1 MSTLYDADTA
11 LWAEEQAALL
21 RRRAAEQANNDE
33 LDWLH
38 LAEEIEGVVA
48 SEKREVRWRLALI
61 VQHLLK
67 WQYQPALRSRSWQT
81 TLHVQRRDLH
91 AVLADSPSLRS
102 FAASVLAA
110 AFVHGRHDAE
120 QETGLLHLPTDCP
133 WTLDQVLD
141 QAFLAM
147 RNVTAP

>member
-1 MSTLYDADTA
+1 MSTLYDTDTA
-11 LWAEEQAALL
+11 LWAEEQAELL
-21 RRRAAEQANNDE
+21 RRRAVLANSDE

-48 SEKREVRWRLALI
+48 SEKREVRSRLALI
-61 VQHLLK
+61 IQHLLK
-67 WQYQPALRSRSWQT
+67 WQYQPTLRSRSWQT
-81 TLHVQRRDLH
+81 TLHVQRRDLL

-102 FAASVLAA
+102 FATGVLAA
-110 AFVHGRHDAE
+110 AYVHGRHDAE

-141 QAFLAM
+141 QAFLPD
-147 RNVTAP
+147 V

>member
-11 LWAEEQAALL
+11 LWAEEQAQLL
-21 RRRAAEQANNDE
+21 RRRAELTNSDE
-33 LDWLH
+33 LDWVH

-48 SEKREVRWRLALI
+48 SEKREVRSRLALI
-61 VQHLLK
+61 IQHLLK
-67 WQYQPALRSRSWQT
+67 WQYQPALRSRSWET
-81 TLHVQRRDLH
+81 TLHVQRRDLL
-91 AVLADSPSLRS
+91 AVLTDSPSLRP

-120 QETGLLHLPTDCP
+120 QETGLLHLPADCP

-141 QAFLAM
+141 QVFLPA
-147 RNVTAP
+147 A

>member
-1 MSTLYDADTA
+1 MSRGDTLYDSDTA
-11 LWAEEQAALL
+11 RWAEEQAALL
-21 RRRAAEQANNDE
+21 RQRAELASNDA

-38 LAEEIEGVVA
+38 LAEEIEFVVA
-48 SEKREVRWRLALI
+48 SEKREVRSRLALI

-67 WQYQPALRSRSWQT
+67 WRYQPELRSRSWET
-81 TLHVQRRDLH
+81 TLHTQRRDLL
-91 AVLADSPSLRS
+91 AVLTDSPSLRP

-120 QETGLLHLPTDCP
+120 QETGLLHLPTNCP

-141 QAFLAM
+141 QTFRPDA
-147 RNVTAP
+147 